1 LEPADRELLD
11 TGWLAGLV
19 DGEGFINIRY
29 RKDRG
34 TMFPRIR
41 IYCTSRPIIDEAG
54 RIMNVNPFPR
64 RDHGVFKGWYVSAS
78 HQKALKVLRRI
89 TPYLKDP
96 SKKCRAEK
104 ILQTFVDVATLKGK
118 MTVAEFFAE
127 CPPPT
132 RFRKRRKI

>member
-1 LEPADRELLD
+1 MEPHDSELLE

-19 DGEGFINIRY
+19 DGEGFVNIRY

-41 IYCTSRPIIDEAG
+41 IYCTSKPIVDEAG
-54 RIMNVNPFPR
+54 RIMKVKPFPR

-78 HQKALKVLRRI
+78 HQKGLNVLRRI
-89 TPYLKDP
+89 LPYLKEP
-96 SKKCRAEK
+96 SKKCRIEK
-104 ILQTFVDVATLKGK
+104 ILKSFGEVATIRGNQ
-118 MTVAEFFAE
+118 TVAKFFAE

-132 RFRKRRKI
+132 RLRRRPKI

>member
-1 LEPADRELLD
+1 MKRKEREFLE

-19 DGEGFINIRY
+19 DGEGFISIRY

-89 TPYLKDP
+89 APHLKDP
-96 SKKCRAEK
+96 SKKCRTDK
-104 ILQTFVDVATLKGK
+104 ILRTFTRVATLKGNL
-118 MTVAEFFAE
+118 TVEEFFAD
-127 CPPPT
+127 CPRPT
-132 RFRKRRKI
+132 RYRKRRKI

>member
-1 LEPADRELLD
+1 LKRKEREFLK

-19 DGEGFINIRY
+19 DGEGFISIRY

-41 IYCTSRPIIDEAG
+41 IYGTSRPIIDEAG

-64 RDHGVFKGWYVSAS
+64 KDHGVFKGWYVSAS

-89 TPYLKDP
+89 APYLKDP
-96 SKKCRAEK
+96 SKKCRTDK
-104 ILQTFVDVATLKGK
+104 ILRTFTRVATLKGNL
-118 MTVAEFFAE
+118 TAEEFFVD
-127 CPPPT
+127 CPRPT
-132 RFRKRRKI
+132 RYRKRRKI